1 MISGT
6 GQEWGVGSPMVW
18 VFCERGQGEVV
29 PEADQARA
37 RTPVPGRP
45 GLLHLCEVPV
55 SWSKRMVTLRGP

>member
-1 MISGT
+1 M
-6 GQEWGVGSPMVW
+6 GSPMVW

-45 GLLHLCEVPV
+45 GLPHLCEVPV